1 MKLLICHVRET
12 NILEQCE
19 IATKKE
25 NLINR
30 HNKKKQDIAIRRLK
44 LGSNYDSSDED
55 KNKDHSSH
63 ESESDWSASTS

>member
-1 MKLLICHVRET
+1 MLICHVRET

-30 HNKKKQDIAIRRLK
+30 HNKKKQDIAIRKLK
-44 LGSNYDSSDED
+44 LGSNYDSSDE
-55 KNKDHSSH
+55 
-63 ESESDWSASTS
+63 E